1 MLKPMLQ
8 YDVDKVFRALADPTR
23 RAMLE
28 HLDDGPATVS
38 ALAEPFDVSLT
49 AITQHVRVLEHAAL
63 ITSTKDG
70 RQRICS
76 LDRGTLQRAEAW
88 LVERRLS
95 WDRRL
100 DRLEQHLDH
109 TDTPHRRPGGTTR

>member
-1 MLKPMLQ
+1 MAQ

-28 HLDDGPATVS
+28 HLDAGPATVTV
-38 ALAEPFDVSLT
+38 LAEPFDVSLT
-49 AITQHVRVLEHAAL
+49 AITQHVRILEHAEL
-63 ITSTKDG
+63 ISSRKDG

-76 LDRGTLQRAEAW
+76 LDRGTLLCAEGW

-100 DRLEQHLDH
+100 DRLEQHLDI
-109 TDTPHRRPGGTTR
+109 TDSPKTRPKGKTQ